1 LSICVFEQQGQQPRQ
16 QGHRA
21 QGALLARA
29 SDRHQCRRRQCAGPQ
44 DDLRS
49 ESQNTKDY
57 ENTCAVADTLCS
69 RSSNRLTLSIE
80 SGFSRRQSGF
90 QLAKKNRCY
99 TTFTWWSP
107 KSLHCCC
114 CLGTCGS
121 WATRIN
127 PFPRFGSA
135 CLGSGSW
142 PPVHRSVRPLH
153 DYCCAS
159 PARGRRSAPGKR
171 RKKLRDITRT
181 AVFAVREDR
190 EFREAASLG
199 SRL

>member
-1 LSICVFEQQGQQPRQ
+1 M
-16 QGHRA
+16 RA
-21 QGALLARA
+21 RMSLKLAAPFA
-29 SDRHQCRRRQCAGPQ
+29 SANA
-44 DDLRS
+44 
-49 ESQNTKDY
+49 SQ
-57 ENTCAVADTLCS
+57 VG
-69 RSSNRLTLSIE
+69 I
-80 SGFSRRQSGF
+80 SRRQSGF

-99 TTFTWWSP
+99 TTFTWWNP

-153 DYCCAS
+153 DFCWHLLRVDAARPLESAERSFEISQEQRFSLYVKIENFARPRPLVADFETSRNRIPPRVLAFSGPSLLCA
-159 PARGRRSAPGKR
+159 
-171 RKKLRDITRT
+171 
-181 AVFAVREDR
+181 
-190 EFREAASLG
+190 
-199 SRL
+199 